1 MRGPR
6 PRPGLKKRKIPRH
19 AGNFI
24 LRSCVRRTTAG
35 VSSAPKP
42 SQYAVGEGFH
52 ARPAPVDG
60 SPVRNGARAV
70 PAGYDTWGGGRYCA
84 HRG

>member
-42 SQYAVGEGFH
+42 SQYAVGEGFD
-52 ARPAPVDG
+52 ARPAWATW
-60 SPVRNGARAV
+60 VRSHKMV
-70 PAGYDTWGGGRYCA
+70 
-84 HRG
+84 RGLCLYVTFRNVKYTNRP